1 MVFFLFGSLFGLLK
15 FSFDGRNISPVS
27 CVSSVGPVSRRYSFP
42 VFTIVE
48 FTRLTRLTRL
58 TILMRL
64 LVLMGLSGSTSCFL
78 PSQDFC

>member
-48 FTRLTRLTRL
+48 FTRLTRLM
-58 TILMRL
+58 ILMRL